1 MYHIRMKAYEGEED
15 FIFVSYSHRDSDY
28 VLPIIDNL
36 HDLGYRLW
44 FDDGIEASAE
54 WPEYIEDHM
63 NRCAAVLA
71 FVTDNFVESSNCRK
85 EITYSLNN
93 DKPLIYVT
101 PEAVEL
107 GRGLSLQLADQQC
120 LDLSK
125 IPEEKFYQKLTAT
138 NVMETCRWKAA
149 DGTLITAQPRRR
161 KIKKNKKKKK
171 RTVGRTIRNIVL
183 GFLGFCVAFII
194 VCFIIDGL
202 INKDSGNL
210 LPTEASHTWE
220 ADAGGAMYCKT
231 CGVQT
236 GELENGEK
244 TLQGQWS
251 SGKIKLNGADCS
263 YFVPVS
269 TVADCRE
276 LTLNMKVTKVDG
288 NPYGE
293 YRLYGRD
300 AAGDWKI
307 IGTFD
312 LTAEAESETKSFRF
326 ENSSPITFTG
336 LAIAI
341 SEHDSSYYNIEYTI
355 SFTGVIIDE

>member
-1 MYHIRMKAYEGEED
+1 MYHIKMKAYEGDED
-15 FIFVSYSHRDSDY
+15 YIFVSYSHKDSDY

-93 DKPLIYVT
+93 GKPLIYVT
-101 PEAVEL
+101 PEPVEL

-125 IPEEKFYQKLTAT
+125 MSEVKFYQKLTDA

-149 DGTLITAQPRRR
+149 DGTVIPPQKKRRIRR
-161 KIKKNKKKKK
+161 KKARTAGRIIKKA
-171 RTVGRTIRNIVL
+171 VL
-183 GFLGFCVAFII
+183 GIILFSIAF
-194 VCFIIDGL
+194 VVLCFIIDAL
-202 INKDSGNL
+202 INKDSSVDL
-210 LPTEASHTWE
+210 QPTEASHTWE
-220 ADAGGAMYCKT
+220 SDAGGAMYCKT

-244 TLQGQWS
+244 TLQGVWS
-251 SGKIKLNGADCS
+251 TDKVSLNGADSS
-263 YFVPVS
+263 YFVPAS
-269 TVADCRE
+269 TVTNCHE
-276 LTLNMKVTKVDG
+276 LTLNIRVSKVDG
-288 NPYGE
+288 NPYGR

-300 AAGDWKI
+300 SMGEWKI
-307 IGTFD
+307 IGSFD
-312 LTAEAESETKSFRF
+312 LTAEAESETKSFHF
-326 ENSSPITFTG
+326 PLSDPITFTG

-341 SEHDSSYYNIEYTI
+341 TDHDSSYYNIEYNVT
-355 SFTGVIIDE
+355 FTGVIIDQ